1 MIMKQFLAYGII
13 GSIAIAFITATIELI
28 SEDNWYFLVGI
39 GFMVFGIWGSVLLL
53 SNKKQSCQKKKKKLR
68 SKKT

>member
-13 GSIAIAFITATIELI
+13 GSIAIAFIIATIELI

-53 SNKKQSCQKKKKKLR
+53 SNKK
-68 SKKT
+68 